1 MTNIMNELSITPCS
15 LAPQDAVYQVEIG
28 TACLRVKG
36 ISELQEWDY
45 VSSTKRTIYTTH
57 DLVMT
62 AKKVPQKHTK
72 SAPDQTAFI
81 LGSLSFPESWEIWWA
96 GPTVV
101 GALPQCLQLFSL
113 MHPYLVLNNQKWY
126 AFKLPTKA
134 LPWNFVI
141 ASGNGV
147 KENKNNVRQ

>member
-1 MTNIMNELSITPCS
+1 
-15 LAPQDAVYQVEIG
+15 
-28 TACLRVKG
+28 
-36 ISELQEWDY
+36 
-45 VSSTKRTIYTTH
+45 
-57 DLVMT
+57 MT

-81 LGSLSFPESWEIWWA
+81 LPESWEIWWA

-126 AFKLPTKA
+126 AFKLPAKA

-141 ASGNGV
+141 ISGNGV
-147 KENKNNVRQ
+147 AKKNNVHQ